1 MGRSVLTLD
10 DRVDIMRRFYRNGVS
25 MENLK
30 LLNSMGLE
38 FGVISEEEFVAVE
51 KMLDEMKEG
60 A

>member
-1 MGRSVLTLD
+1 MGRSALTLD